1 MAQQNG
7 IVNGEALQKIGSTG
21 LIVGFILLV
30 AGGIWP
36 LLVGF
41 DNIETGAR
49 VFGEYA
55 VQLQAVSLLLAF
67 GFWAAT
73 VGMGEVRRSIIAR
86 GAAWAKLGFYFLT
99 MGMTLWTIGMSL
111 DITYSAALVNWK
123 AAPEAGKEAA
133 HILAQAFS
141 GLGFGRGFFPLE
153 VIVIWM
159 AFSFMGIGM
168 VQSGIY
174 PRWLGWVGLVLGLVG
189 MPLGISQT
197 FTGREASLN
206 IFKGLL
212 VATTFWF
219 LAVGIW
225 LARKA
230 WHRAPG

>member
-1 MAQQNG
+1 MAQQDG
-7 IVNGEALQKIGSTG
+7 IVKGEARQKIGSAG
-21 LIVGFILLV
+21 LIAGFILLV
-30 AGGIWP
+30 TGGIWP
-36 LLVGF
+36 LFVGF
-41 DNIETGAR
+41 DSIETGAR

-55 VQLQAVSLLLAF
+55 VQLQACALLLTF
-67 GFWAAT
+67 GFWAAS
-73 VGMGEVRRSIIAR
+73 VGMGEIRRTIVAGGASWAR
-86 GAAWAKLGFYFLT
+86 LGFYFLT
-99 MGMTLWTIGMSL
+99 IGTTLWTIGMSL
-111 DITYSAALVNWK
+111 DITYPAALVRWQV
-123 AAPEAGKEAA
+123 APEAGKEAA
-133 HILAQAFS
+133 HILAQVFS

-159 AFSFMGIGM
+159 AFTLMGIGM

-174 PRWLGWVGLVLGLVG
+174 PRWMGWVGLVLGLVG

-206 IFKGLL
+206 IFKALL

-230 WHRAPG
+230 WHRAR